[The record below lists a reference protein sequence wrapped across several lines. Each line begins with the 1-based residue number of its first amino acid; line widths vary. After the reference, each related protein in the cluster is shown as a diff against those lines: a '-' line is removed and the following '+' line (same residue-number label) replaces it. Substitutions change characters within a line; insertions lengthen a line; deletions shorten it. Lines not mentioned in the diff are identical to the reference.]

1 MPADIKK
8 TRDEPSG
15 SRKEL
20 MHRKDA
26 QQAVHK
32 HRQKK
37 RPFEDRLLNS
47 RKPSPRQWPNASKLQ
62 DAFGRQTIKLNNPE
76 RKKDSRQ
83 GT

>member
-37 RPFEDRLLNS
+37 RLFEY
-47 RKPSPRQWPNASKLQ
+47 
-62 DAFGRQTIKLNNPE
+62 
-76 RKKDSRQ
+76 
-83 GT
+83 

>member
-37 RPFEDRLLNS
+37 RPFEDRLLVENLHL
-47 RKPSPRQWPNASKLQ
+47 AS
-62 DAFGRQTIKLNNPE
+62 GPTH
-76 RKKDSRQ
+76 
-83 GT
+83 